1 MKQSLV
7 KIRVH
12 TPFTFTHP
20 NYEVEK
26 FSAGLHSVAPEVA
39 ENWFTLEHAE
49 VIDGGKSDNA
59 GAPAEV
65 LAQIAD
71 LQKQLAE
78 EKSKVADLTTERDER
93 DQIIAEHVS
102 TIGKCDDTIADLQKQ
117 LAAALTEG
125 AKGGKK

>member
-12 TPFTFTHP
+12 TPFSFTHAD
-20 NYEVEK
+20 YRQEA
-26 FSAGLHSVAPEVA
+26 FSAGVHAVAPEVA
-39 ENWFTLEHAE
+39 ENWFTQEHAE
-49 VIDGGKSDNA
+49 IVDGSQPEETGV
-59 GAPAEV
+59 PAEA

-93 DQIIAEHVS
+93 DQIIAEHVA

-117 LAAALTEG
+117 LAAALSEG

>member
-1 MKQSLV
+1 M
-7 KIRVH
+7 
-12 TPFTFTHP
+12 
-20 NYEVEK
+20 
-26 FSAGLHSVAPEVA
+26 APEVA
-39 ENWFTLEHAE
+39 ENWFTQEHAE
-49 VIDGGKSDNA
+49 IVDGSQPENTGV
-59 GAPAEV
+59 PAEA

-93 DQIIAEHVS
+93 DQIIAEHVA

>member
-20 NYEVEK
+20 SYEVEK
-26 FSAGLHSVAPEVA
+26 FATGVHSVAPEVA

-49 VIDGGKSDNA
+49 VIDGGKGDDA
-59 GAPAEV
+59 GVSVEA

-71 LQKQLAE
+71 LQTQLAL
-78 EKSKVADLTTERDER
+78 EKDKVVELTEQRDARDLT
-93 DQIIAEHVS
+93 IVEHVA
-102 TIGKCDDTIADLQKQ
+102 TIGKCDDTIADLQTQ

>member
-78 EKSKVADLTTERDER
+78 EKSKVADL
-93 DQIIAEHVS
+93 
-102 TIGKCDDTIADLQKQ
+102 
-117 LAAALTEG
+117 
-125 AKGGKK
+125 